1 MGGAA
6 LSRPPAGAALRRP
19 PVLRAEALRARP
31 GGRRGDFVLRVAE
44 LALARGET
52 LAVVGPNGAGK
63 STLLRALAGLE
74 PLEAGRIERPGA
86 AAPVV
91 GMVFQRPLVLAG
103 SVAHNARVALWG
115 RGLPRAEARARVA
128 RELERFGIARLAK
141 RSAATLSGGELRRL
155 ALARAFA
162 PRPDVL
168 LLDEPFDDLDA
179 EGQEQLAADLERA
192 IRETGI
198 ALALVSHDLSR
209 AVALADRLAVLLA
222 GELVQCGPRDAV
234 LRRPGTPAIARLVGM
249 QNLVPGVV
257 EARLDDGR
265 LRVRVADEVAVVAG
279 EGDKPALAARA
290 PGVRVLVG
298 IRPEHVKL
306 DVGRGEGEP
315 MGKGVVER
323 VRSDGTLATV
333 TLAWAGH
340 ALRAHLLAERGLGH
354 SLEAGSPVSLC
365 VRPEDVHLLDA

>member
-1 MGGAA
+1 VGGAA
-6 LSRPPAGAALRRP
+6 LSDP

-31 GGRRGDFVLRVAE
+31 GGRRGDFVLRVQE
-44 LALARGET
+44 LALARGEV

-74 PLEAGRIERPGA
+74 PLEAGRIVRPGTPPPA
-86 AAPVV
+86 VA
-91 GMVFQRPLVLAG
+91 MVFQRPLVLAG

-115 RGLPRAEARARVA
+115 SGLPRAEARARVA
-128 RELERFGIARLAK
+128 RELERFGIARLAA

-222 GELVQCGPRDAV
+222 GELVQWGPREAV
-234 LRRPGTPAIARLVGM
+234 LRRPATPAIARLVGM
-249 QNLVPGVV
+249 RNLVPGVV
-257 EARLDDGR
+257 EARLDEGR
-265 LRVRVADEVAVVAG
+265 VRVRVAEEVGVVAR
-279 EGDKPALAARA
+279 AARA
-290 PGVRVLVG
+290 PGERVLVG

-323 VRSDGTLATV
+323 VRSDGTLAIV
-333 TLAWAGH
+333 TIAWAGH
-340 ALRAHLLAERGLGH
+340 GLRAHLLAERGLGH
-354 SLEAGSPVSLC
+354 SLEAGAPVALR
-365 VRPEDVHLLDA
+365 VRPEDVHLLEP

>member
-1 MGGAA
+1 VDGAA
-6 LSRPPAGAALRRP
+6 LSAG

-31 GGRRGDFVLRVAE
+31 GGRRGGFVLRVPE
-44 LALARGET
+44 LALARGEM

-74 PLEAGRIERPGA
+74 PLEAGRILRPGG
-86 AAPVV
+86 AAPAVA
-91 GMVFQRPLVLAG
+91 MVFQRPLVLAG
-103 SVAHNARVALWG
+103 SVAHNVRVALWG
-115 RGLPRAEARARVA
+115 RGLSRAEARARVA
-128 RELERFGIARLAK
+128 RELERFGIARLAD

-155 ALARAFA
+155 ALARSFVV
-162 PRPDVL
+162 RPDAL

-192 IRETGI
+192 IRDTGT

-234 LRRPGTPAIARLVGM
+234 LRRPATPAIARLVGM
-249 QNLVPGVV
+249 RNLVPGVV
-257 EARLDDGR
+257 EARLEGG
-265 LRVRVADEVAVVAG
+265 RVRVRVGDEVVV
-279 EGDKPALAARA
+279 PALAARA
-290 PGVRVLVG
+290 PGERVLVG

-315 MGKGVVER
+315 LGKGVVER
-323 VRSDGTLATV
+323 VRSDGTLARV
-333 TLAWAGH
+333 TIAWAGH

-354 SLEAGSPVSLC
+354 GLEAGSPVSLC

>member
-6 LSRPPAGAALRRP
+6 LSAG
-19 PVLRAEALRARP
+19 PVLRAEGIRARP
-31 GGRRGDFVLRVAE
+31 GGRGGDFVLRVPE
-44 LALARGET
+44 LALARGEM
-52 LAVVGPNGAGK
+52 LAVLGPNGAGK

-74 PLEAGRIERPGA
+74 PLEAGRVVRPGGA
-86 AAPVV
+86 AAPSVA
-91 GMVFQRPLVLAG
+91 MVFQRPLVLAG
-103 SVAHNARVALWG
+103 SVVHNARVALWG
-115 RGLPRAEARARVA
+115 RGLPRAEARVRVA
-128 RELERFGIARLAK
+128 RELERFGIARLA
-141 RSAATLSGGELRRL
+141 RRAAATLSGGELRRL

-162 PRPDVL
+162 VRPDVL

-234 LRRPGTPAIARLVGM
+234 LRRPATAAIARLVGM
-249 QNLVPGVV
+249 KNLVPGVV
-257 EARLDDGR
+257 EARLDEG
-265 LRVRVADEVAVVAG
+265 RVRVRVGDELGVV
-279 EGDKPALAARA
+279 ALAARA
-290 PGVRVLVG
+290 PGERVLVG

-315 MGKGVVER
+315 LGKGVVER
-323 VRSDGTLATV
+323 VRSDGTLVTV
-333 TLAWAGH
+333 TIAWAGH
-340 ALRAHLLAERGLGH
+340 GLRAHLLAERGLGH